1 MSMSLPALN
10 CKNWMANLRGNGTG
24 DLADIE
30 GKRIAACRWDPDA
43 APVKDAYKS
52 KAIMYGTVGGGWRAR
67 VLEGE
72 KRALLFREGKYAGE
86 CSVSWPLEGLLATS
100 ELPAHYVG

>member
-1 MSMSLPALN
+1 MSLPALN
-10 CKNWMANLRGNGTG
+10 CKNWVAALRTDGTG
-24 DLADIE
+24 DLTDIE
-30 GKRIAACRWDPDA
+30 GKRIAACRWDTDA
-43 APVKDAYKS
+43 APVKEDFKS

-86 CSVSWPLEGLLATS
+86 CKISWPRDELLATS